1 MQEVGMSGEELL
13 RMTATE
19 AVQRLRNREIAPID
33 LVEAS
38 LARIEKVEPAVNAM
52 PTLCAERAR
61 AHARQLGRTPPA
73 EGRGWL
79 GGLPVAIKDLM
90 EVQGV
95 RTTYGS
101 PIYADH
107 LPQRSDILVEQLEAR
122 GGIVIG
128 KSNTPEFGAG
138 ANTFNEVFGKTLNP
152 WDTRMSCAGSSG
164 GSAVALATGEVWL
177 ATGSDLGGSL
187 RTPASFCSVVGL
199 RPSAGRVPAAPRDV
213 PFEGLSVDGPMA
225 RTVADL
231 ALLLDAIAGLHLA
244 DPLSYPAPAESYTA
258 ATERRAP
265 PARVAFS
272 PDLGI
277 SPVDEEVRTLT
288 KAAAERLSELGVAV
302 EEDCP
307 DFSEAPD
314 TFLTLRGAWFVAAL
328 EPLYRNHPELLK
340 KDIIWNIEQGL
351 ALTPAQIGEARR
363 ARGRIFQNMS
373 AFLTRY
379 DLLLCPTAC
388 TPPFDVNRRYVEEVA
403 GHRFENYVDWLRL
416 VSAITLTS
424 CPALSLPC
432 GFTASGLPVGLQLVG
447 RPRGEAVLLSAAA
460 ALEEALGIAGK
471 TPILPLIRTE
481 PLHA

>member
-1 MQEVGMSGEELL
+1 MSGEELVQMSA
-13 RMTATE
+13 RE
-19 AVQRLRNREIAPID
+19 AVERLRKREISPIE

-38 LARIEKVEPAVNAM
+38 LARIEKVEPAVNAI
-52 PTLCAERAR
+52 PTLCADRAR
-61 AHARQLGRTPPA
+61 AHARQLERTPPA

-101 PIYADH
+101 PIYAGH
-107 LPQRSDILVEQLEAR
+107 VPQRSDILVEQLEAR

-199 RPSAGRVPAAPRDV
+199 RPSTGRVPAAPRDT
-213 PFEGLSVDGPMA
+213 PFDGMSADGPMA
-225 RTVADL
+225 RTVGDL
-231 ALLLDAIAGLHLA
+231 AIMLDAIAGLNLA
-244 DPLSYPAPAESYTA
+244 DPLTYPAPVESYA
-258 ATERRAP
+258 AAAERRAL

-277 SPVDEEVRTLT
+277 SPVDEEVRTIT
-288 KAAAERLSELGVAV
+288 KAAAERLSELGVVV

-314 TFLTLRGAWFVAAL
+314 TFLTLRGAGFVAAL
-328 EPLYRNHPELLK
+328 EPLYRSRRELLK

-351 ALTPAQIGEARR
+351 ALTTAQIGEAQR
-363 ARGRIFQNMS
+363 ARGRIYENMA

-388 TPPFDVNRRYVEEVA
+388 TPPFDVNRRYLEEVA

-471 TPILPLIRTE
+471 TPIMPLIRTE
-481 PLHA
+481 PLRA

>member
-1 MQEVGMSGEELL
+1 MSGEELL

-61 AHARQLGRTPPA
+61 ARARQLGRTPPA

-79 GGLPVAIKDLM
+79 GGLPVAIKDLI
-90 EVQGV
+90 EVEGV

-199 RPSAGRVPAAPRDV
+199 RPSIGRVPVAPPRV
-213 PFEGLSVDGPMA
+213 PFDDLWVDGPMA
-225 RTVADL
+225 RTVSDL

-244 DPLSYPAPAESYTA
+244 DPLSYPAPAESYTV
-258 ATERRAP
+258 ATERRAL

-328 EPLYRNHPELLK
+328 EPLYRRHPELLK

-351 ALTPAQIGEARR
+351 ALTTAQIGEARR

-379 DLLLCPTAC
+379 DLLLCPAAC